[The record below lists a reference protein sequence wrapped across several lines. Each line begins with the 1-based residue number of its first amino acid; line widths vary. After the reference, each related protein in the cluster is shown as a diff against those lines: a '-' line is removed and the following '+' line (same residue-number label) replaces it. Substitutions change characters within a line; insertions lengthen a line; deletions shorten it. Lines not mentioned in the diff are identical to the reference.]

1 MPALLEQ
8 RAPQTQAAV
17 MLGKSLYFPCL
28 PPPAPPPRYKPRRKS
43 LSRVLSDAW
52 LVCLSPQEKLRD

>member
-1 MPALLEQ
+1 MTNQMPALLEQ

-28 PPPAPPPRYKPRRKS
+28 PPQAPPPRYKPRRKS
-43 LSRVLSDAW
+43 LSRVL
-52 LVCLSPQEKLRD
+52 